1 MKLYRRREDVV
12 VVTEEAVY
20 QAKELSF
27 DALFRE
33 PRPVDWLRSRLST
46 FSASSAPAPPS
57 SANEALLPPC
67 ESQEIW
73 AAGVTYTRSRE
84 ARMEESERE
93 KDVYDRVYQAQ
104 RPELFFKSTAR
115 RVVGHLGN
123 VGIRSDSEW
132 NVPEA
137 ELALAINRKGSI
149 FGYAI
154 GNDMSS
160 RSIEGENPLYL
171 PQAKIYDGSCALGPC
186 LYLSDEPL
194 APSTRIAIR
203 IVRGEN
209 VAFEDETRLDQMKR
223 RTDELVEYLFR
234 DNSFPE
240 GCYLLT
246 GTGVVPEREF
256 TLAADDE
263 VSITIEPMGTLTNRV
278 RPCPLRREVG

>member
-1 MKLYRRREDVV
+1 MKLYRRPEGVDVV
-12 VVTEEAVY
+12 TGEGVY
-20 QAKELSF
+20 RAADFSF

-33 PRPVDWLRSRLST
+33 PRPREWLRSRLVG
-46 FSASSAPAPPS
+46 FSRTASRS
-57 SANEALLPPC
+57 EKEEGALLAPL
-67 ESQEIW
+67 ESQEVW

-93 KDVYDRVYQAQ
+93 KDVYDRVYQAE
-104 RPELFFKSTAR
+104 RPELFFKATAR
-115 RVVGHLGN
+115 RVVGHRGE
-123 VGIRSDSEW
+123 VGIRSDSDW

-137 ELALAINRKGSI
+137 ELALAVNREGRI

-186 LYLSDEPL
+186 LLLSEEPL
-194 APSTRIAIR
+194 APSTRIGIR
-203 IVRGEN
+203 ILRGER
-209 VAFEDETRLDQMKR
+209 VEFEGETRLDRMKR
-223 RTDELVEYLFR
+223 SPEELVKYLFR

-256 TLAADDE
+256 TLLPNDVVE
-263 VSITIEPMGTLTNRV
+263 ICIEPVGTLVNRV
-278 RPCPLRREVG
+278 RSLPLPIAGIS